1 MASEMIEK
9 EKKIKDT
16 ERLYMNLR
24 EILSKHPGPQVA
36 ISLNKTQKALRQRGQ
51 KMKVSE
57 QMPRTRAVYEF
68 PETFSLERERDRV
81 NSLAVNLHLIAGRM
95 IQKRISQCLL
105 AELSMY
111 EFQVSEYRIDRHGQ
125 NERQDVRAEEEIL
138 LPEEEAVEV
147 EGVGFEVIQRAST
160 SGRDSVHE
168 EILRRWV
175 QHDHPHTQKL
185 FRRRPRLPLSFS
197 SPLTD
202 RRRHS
207 AHRSI
212 C

>member
-111 EFQVSEYRIDRHGQ
+111 EFQVSEYRIDMDKMNGKMCELKKKYYSQ
-125 NERQDVRAEEEIL
+125 KKKLLKSKELDSKSSSEPL
-138 LPEEEAVEV
+138 LPAVTV
-147 EGVGFEVIQRAST
+147 CTKKFCGGGFNMT
-160 SGRDSVHE
+160 T
-168 EILRRWV
+168 
-175 QHDHPHTQKL
+175 PT
-185 FRRRPRLPLSFS
+185 PRSCFVADPVC
-197 SPLTD
+197 
-202 RRRHS
+202 H
-207 AHRSI
+207 
-212 C
+212 